1 MKKFQKRVEFVEA
14 EQWFETEEQMA
25 RLLDEGL
32 VMKSASRDGS
42 ILVPTLGG
50 NLTCRLNDYIVVD
63 EKGNRSVIDGDEF
76 EAGYELADD
85 EDELPKSQQIPV
97 LGNDANEPDPIKEVK
112 KLPKK

>member
-25 RLLDEGL
+25 RLLDEGF

-42 ILVPTLGG
+42 VLVPTLGG

-76 EAGYELADD
+76 EAGYELADK
-85 EDELPKSQQIPV
+85 LLKSQEIPV

>member
-42 ILVPTLGG
+42 VLVPTLGG

-76 EAGYELADD
+76 EAGYELADK
-85 EDELPKSQQIPV
+85 LLKSQEIPV